1 MKVLGKIALVF
12 TGCFLV
18 FAILGGVMLS
28 VNGGIR
34 ASVRQVY
41 DRLEEVWPYE
51 AFDRLEDAF
60 NEIDQQIDFH
70 DKNQS
75 GSSHNSGSS
84 QISGDSEDSY
94 QVPVSGVGEI
104 HVKAQDCTV
113 EIIPGEPG
121 SQISVTLDR
130 KADRK
135 IRLDVF
141 REDDELKI
149 HATKRG
155 WVPSTKHDAVLTVA
169 IPSDYQGD
177 FSFDGEACD
186 ANARGVSFSG
196 EIDIGLSACNFQG
209 TDLQGTEISIS
220 ASTANITLS
229 QVRGKLEL
237 DQSLGNTSLTFG
249 EVTGDIEV
257 ENSLGNIDLY
267 FPPNSPIQISS
278 ASSLGEINRNLKHSG
293 SGQVSGPLYQ
303 VEIASSMGSVN
314 LYDAE

>member
-1 MKVLGKIALVF
+1 MKVLGKIALAF

-28 VNGGIR
+28 ADGGIR
-34 ASVRQVY
+34 ASLRQVY
-41 DRLEEVWPYE
+41 DRLEAVWPYE
-51 AFDRLEDAF
+51 ALDRLEEAF
-60 NEIDQQIDFH
+60 DQIDHQIDFH
-70 DKNQS
+70 DKN
-75 GSSHNSGSS
+75 HSGSS
-84 QISGDSEDSY
+84 QLPAGSEDSC
-94 QVPVSGVGEI
+94 QAPVSGVREI
-104 HVKAQDCTV
+104 DVKAQDCTV
-113 EIIPGEPG
+113 EIVPGEPG
-121 SQISVTLDR
+121 SQLSAVLDR
-130 KADRK
+130 KTDRK
-135 IRLDVF
+135 IKLEVF

-149 HATKRG
+149 QATKRG

-186 ANARGVSFSG
+186 ANARGISFSG
-196 EIDIGLSACNFQG
+196 EIDIELSACNFQG
-209 TDLQGTEISIS
+209 DGLQGTEISIS

-237 DQSLGNTSLTFG
+237 DQSLGNTSLTFEEVAG
-249 EVTGDIEV
+249 EIEV

-278 ASSLGEINRNLKHSG
+278 ASSLGEINRNLQHSG
-293 SGQVSGPLYQ
+293 SGQVSGPLYL
-303 VEIASSMGSVN
+303 VEITSSMGSVN